1 MLLIGLI
8 DGSTIAVQG
17 NNFRNI
23 ETLQSDHEEADS
35 RMFVYARYLVTH
47 NQIGRIIIAYPDTD
61 VSIIACF
68 LFIKSL
74 FSYSKLWLE
83 TRIANNFRY
92 AAVHDICKKYG
103 ATFYMSL
110 PVAHAL
116 TGCDSTSSFTGIGK
130 KASLQNIANKNK

>member
-74 FSYSKLWLE
+74 FSYSKVWLE

-92 AAVHDICKKYG
+92 AAVHDICKKYS